1 MVDTKQNYD
10 LRKKLSSISLRHRSC
25 EQKKVIDVL
34 NDRYSNTLTRSKENK
49 EILKKIVDVQRVS
62 LYIIFIIIIME
73 ERESNM
79 RSSCRYLAS
88 L

>member
-1 MVDTKQNYD
+1 MVDTKQNYE
-10 LRKKLSSISLRHRSC
+10 LRQKLTSISLHHRSC
-25 EQKKVIDVL
+25 EQKKFIDVL
-34 NDRYSNTLTRSKENK
+34 NGRYSNTLTRSKENK